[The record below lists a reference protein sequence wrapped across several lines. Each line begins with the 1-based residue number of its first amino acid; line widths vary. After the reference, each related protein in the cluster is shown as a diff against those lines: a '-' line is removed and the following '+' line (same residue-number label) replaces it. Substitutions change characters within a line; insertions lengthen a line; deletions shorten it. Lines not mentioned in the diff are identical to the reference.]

1 MAERP
6 TPILT
11 AARGWPH
18 WLAALLFG
26 LLLLLALLIASWFL
40 RACAPIEPSTNLTTL
55 ETPALPAP
63 LPPTDPTA
71 ALKADLKNKVAQCK
85 PVEPPKPPPPPP
97 VAKAPPPPPL
107 PADRWAQKDL
117 GIL

>member
-63 LPPTDPTA
+63 LPPTIATSKGWDEGWKVEDGLRARLSMLHPRRFVVC
-71 ALKADLKNKVAQCK
+71 ALADNS
-85 PVEPPKPPPPPP
+85 
-97 VAKAPPPPPL
+97 
-107 PADRWAQKDL
+107 
-117 GIL
+117 